1 MNLLQV
7 LFLVVVAVSFVCG
20 SGEFSLK
27 FYVSVRST
35 IEYAITAN
43 GVRTPGEVAITNP
56 SSSDWINF
64 SASMDYPL
72 NIKADTNSDSFTMYY
87 VINYGS
93 NGDGTELYD
102 SRSEV
107 YTPTTSSVCLV
118 GTCSLEI
125 VGDSD
130 FGASRANIYVN
141 NVLVVPDYDG
151 VDPAP
156 FTVTA
161 SDVIRIEFSYNDAG
175 SEPTYYLANS
185 NGELFNS
192 WYYNAH
198 GTNAVIFR
206 GTSGRSPFGGS
217 LYPISSEQSSSFATS
232 IGQNGIWLPLTYPNP

>member
-1 MNLLQV
+1 MNLLQL
-7 LFLVVVAVSFVCG
+7 LFLVAISFVCG

-27 FYVSVRST
+27 FYVSVPSE

-43 GVRTPGEVAITNP
+43 GVRTPGVVDIPSP

-72 NIKADTNSDSFTMYY
+72 NVEADTNSNSFTMYY

-130 FGASRANIYVN
+130 FAANRANVYVN

-151 VDPAP
+151 VNSAP

-161 SDVIRIEFSYNDAG
+161 SDVIRIEFTVND
-175 SEPTYYLANS
+175 PTANS
-185 NGELFNS
+185 SYDLVNSNDELFNS